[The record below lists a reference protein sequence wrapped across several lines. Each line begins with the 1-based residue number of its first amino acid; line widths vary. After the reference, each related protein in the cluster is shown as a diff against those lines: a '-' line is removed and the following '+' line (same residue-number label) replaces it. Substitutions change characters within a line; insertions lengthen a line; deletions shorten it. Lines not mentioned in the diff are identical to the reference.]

1 MHIGV
6 LIIKLNTNERMLLVL
21 VLTKPNATHRFKIRI
36 IYVPLLILYLVG
48 IEGN

>member
-21 VLTKPNATHRFKIRI
+21 VLTTGKPNATHRFKIRI
-36 IYVPLLILYLVG
+36 IYVTLLILYSG
-48 IEGN
+48 R